1 MGRGI
6 LQVLGEM
13 KRQLHAVEKQNN
25 VTITKQSSESQVLMV
40 EREDPAAF
48 PKIWMDDLQS

>member
-25 VTITKQSSESQVLMV
+25 VTITKKKFRKPS
-40 EREDPAAF
+40 AHGGT
-48 PKIWMDDLQS
+48 